1 MSLIHQYIDSL
12 KHKVRMIEDL
22 TSEIEVPSERI
33 EFEDTAASMRF
44 DLEELEALLY
54 ADRPRCRHIT
64 TNPVTYGLIACEREA
79 GHFGNHANLAEPLTW
94 R

>member
-12 KHKVRMIEDL
+12 KHKVRIIEDL
-22 TSEIEVPSERI
+22 TSEFEVPSERI
-33 EFEDTAASMRF
+33 EFEDTTASIRF

-54 ADRPRCRHIT
+54 GDRHLCRHIT
-64 TNPVTYGLIACEREA
+64 LNPVTDGPIACEREA